1 MSAQELITEH
11 LDLWT
16 GAITKKA
23 SSGRGRGSNGR
34 TELTGIKKLREL
46 ILELAVKGRLV
57 NQNPNEEPAHVL
69 LARLRDERLE
79 LEKNK
84 KINKRRKTN
93 ESTNVDELT
102 ALPNSWCWSQLGE
115 VAFKLTDGSH
125 NPPRDSGRGIP
136 MLSSQNVNFGRIDF
150 GCPSRYLTVEDFVKE
165 DARTEARPGDVLL
178 TIVASLG
185 RAAVVPPEA
194 PQFALQRSVAVIG
207 TPIDSEFLA
216 YQLIAPKCL
225 HYYETHG
232 KGTAQ
237 KGIYLGKLAV
247 MPIAVPP
254 LEEQHRIVQKVD
266 ELMALCDRLEQQTSD
281 QLQAHETL
289 VDTLLGTLTQ
299 SKNTT
304 ELADNWARL
313 AAHFDT
319 LFTTEQSIDK
329 LKQTILQLA
338 VMGPIGGAG
347 CRG

>member
-1 MSAQELITEH
+1 
-11 LDLWT
+11 
-16 GAITKKA
+16 
-23 SSGRGRGSNGR
+23 
-34 TELTGIKKLREL
+34 
-46 ILELAVKGRLV
+46 
-57 NQNPNEEPAHVL
+57 
-69 LARLRDERLE
+69 
-79 LEKNK
+79 
-84 KINKRRKTN
+84 
-93 ESTNVDELT
+93 
-102 ALPNSWCWSQLGE
+102 
-115 VAFKLTDGSH
+115 
-125 NPPRDSGRGIP
+125 

-266 ELMALCDRLEQQTSD
+266 ELMALCDRLEQPDQRPSSKPTKPLWTPCSAPSPNLKTPPNWPTTGPASPPTSTPCSPPNR
-281 QLQAHETL
+281 ASTSS
-289 VDTLLGTLTQ
+289 
-299 SKNTT
+299 SKPYC
-304 ELADNWARL
+304 NWR
-313 AAHFDT
+313 
-319 LFTTEQSIDK
+319 
-329 LKQTILQLA
+329 
-338 VMGPIGGAG
+338 
-347 CRG
+347 